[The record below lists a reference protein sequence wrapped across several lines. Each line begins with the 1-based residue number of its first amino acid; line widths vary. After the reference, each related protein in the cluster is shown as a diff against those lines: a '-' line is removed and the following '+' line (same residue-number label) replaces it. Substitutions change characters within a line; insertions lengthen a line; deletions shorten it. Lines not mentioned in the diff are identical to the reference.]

1 MASIDQRFGDRFS
14 PAPPGHSLTQDNSQW
29 AWGQPPQDADPDAA
43 LEKTIARIKQPK
55 LKDEMLKLL
64 MIGVSIEVIIEGI
77 IFQGFQEGMF
87 TPDVGLLMKPSL
99 AMLIADMAEE
109 ENIPYRLFE
118 NDNAGKERE
127 MDDETFF
134 RMMKQNNPRMFE
146 FVQESINSKIRL
158 GMMPEAP
165 KEDKGFLT
173 GKKGAE

>member
-29 AWGQPPQDADPDAA
+29 PWGQPPQDADPDVA
-43 LEKTIARIKQPK
+43 LEKAIGRIKNPK
-55 LKDEMLKLL
+55 LKNEMLKLL
-64 MIGVSIEVIIEGI
+64 MVGVSIEVIVEGI

-87 TPDVGLLMKPSL
+87 TPDVGMLMKPSL
-99 AMLIADMAEE
+99 AIFIADLAEE

-134 RMMKQNNPRMFE
+134 RMMKNNNPRMFE
-146 FVQESINSKIRL
+146 FIQENINAKIRL
-158 GMMPEAP
+158 GVLPDQPE
-165 KEDKGFLT
+165 EEKGFLSA
-173 GKKGAE
+173 KKETE